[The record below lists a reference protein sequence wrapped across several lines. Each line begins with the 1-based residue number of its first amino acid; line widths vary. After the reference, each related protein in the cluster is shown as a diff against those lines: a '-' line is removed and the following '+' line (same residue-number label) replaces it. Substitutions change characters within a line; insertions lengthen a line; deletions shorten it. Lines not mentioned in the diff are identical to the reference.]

1 MKASDLNDIHKIVM
15 LDDILYLP
23 FENISD
29 IINFINQTYIQLDL
43 DVKKINSD
51 SFEQLNLSFLME
63 ILSHYLNNFNLYW
76 QLVNKSETE
85 EDCKKRQ
92 IIKKRKSNYHEIS
105 NSNLHIENDLSNQN
119 KHNNQD
125 NSQQALD
132 TSNNLKENFIQ
143 NSKDNLV
150 NSPNGMSN
158 LKVKNLSM
166 KLEKNQLFYDSYRA
180 FKDDVKYFIIDYES
194 CKNNF
199 FGDNILKKIFSEEV
213 DEHLNLTNYKQIIA
227 LDLFSKIDFNIKQG
241 LNPINEENQFILESI
256 NKVFK
261 VDPHLWQDI
270 MIEKIQ
276 DSKILISNI
285 IEKQLPFL
293 LQCILIEFNKLDKN
307 KNCTYYYTFLNM
319 IEFFRLLCEDHNKIF
334 QTLLINFKINDSD
347 KDYFHFNFILKIPAI
362 FLQYLKYSS
371 EKSGLITFFNDRNS
385 DFFDQMSNKLT
396 DYNIELIQGCL
407 SRNFDQISCMK
418 EFSEYYESHYKFFDF
433 LEGNK
438 LYENI
443 LSNFIKFINCFIEEN
458 SNNLENK
465 IELIKKLNPKKLF
478 SVLYTCF
485 IDLFKF
491 LENIKEPKNSFSI
504 KIYENTLKEKFLVSY
519 LKNKYDLSDL
529 PYFNISFGIFK
540 YLKRVSLYKGYGE
553 KVTKVFE
560 SFRKSNP
567 VIFDLFNTIIKDV
580 EIVFKLE
587 NSIDQD
593 NLIKFKEFFEKP
605 SLGKLFEELENSYDK
620 DKFLLDKVIFLI
632 HPNSIFHTERGVYD
646 FIEVAPYDNFNT
658 KLNFLLEYFLI
669 LNQNIEVRKYLKDLD
684 NKFLNYLYT
693 INYNNLEGV
702 SAFISLIT
710 CLLLIFNLQY
720 DD

>member
-1 MKASDLNDIHKIVM
+1 
-15 LDDILYLP
+15 
-23 FENISD
+23 
-29 IINFINQTYIQLDL
+29 
-43 DVKKINSD
+43 
-51 SFEQLNLSFLME
+51 
-63 ILSHYLNNFNLYW
+63 
-76 QLVNKSETE
+76 
-85 EDCKKRQ
+85 
-92 IIKKRKSNYHEIS
+92 
-105 NSNLHIENDLSNQN
+105 
-119 KHNNQD
+119 
-125 NSQQALD
+125 
-132 TSNNLKENFIQ
+132 
-143 NSKDNLV
+143 
-150 NSPNGMSN
+150 
-158 LKVKNLSM
+158 
-166 KLEKNQLFYDSYRA
+166 
-180 FKDDVKYFIIDYES
+180 
-194 CKNNF
+194 
-199 FGDNILKKIFSEEV
+199 
-213 DEHLNLTNYKQIIA
+213 
-227 LDLFSKIDFNIKQG
+227 
-241 LNPINEENQFILESI
+241 
-256 NKVFK
+256 
-261 VDPHLWQDI
+261 
-270 MIEKIQ
+270 
-276 DSKILISNI
+276 
-285 IEKQLPFL
+285 
-293 LQCILIEFNKLDKN
+293 
-307 KNCTYYYTFLNM
+307 M

-334 QTLLINFKINDSD
+334 QTLLINFEINDFD

-371 EKSGLITFFNDRNS
+371 EKSGMISFFNDTNS
-385 DFFDQMSNKLT
+385 DFFDQISNKLT

-465 IELIKKLNPKKLF
+465 IELIKKLNPKKLY

-491 LENIKEPKNSFSI
+491 LENIKEPKNIFSI
-504 KIYENTLKEKFLVSY
+504 KIYENTLKEKFLDSY
-519 LKNKYDLSDL
+519 LKNKYDLSEL
-529 PYFNISFGIFK
+529 PYFNISLGIFK

-632 HPNSIFHTERGVYD
+632 HPNSIFHTERDVYD

-658 KLNFLLEYFLI
+658 KLNFLLEYFPI

-684 NKFLNYLYT
+684 NKFLSYLYT

-720 DD
+720 DDKMNLIFSAKTYVYSIAILHNLFLFFFIINWLGFNLFKKWLCKAPDSSMLSFAKENLILFLSEDIFILLWNFIFGVLALINEKFNFLFALQLFSIFKIFPTMSSVIYSVKIRYKQFASTGFLLMILILFYTSITYFFFRDDLFREDLKENICETYFQCFLFLINSGIRSGSGIEFGLK